1 MELIVNWKSTS
12 TINKA
17 QSAINRIYM
26 KNSSLLIRTVIIVA
40 ITLVGIYLVFGP
52 RGDVSASSFTWEGIK
67 QNLARNINLG
77 LDLKG
82 GSHLVMRV
90 KTEDYLKK
98 LTENNRDAALKAAQ
112 DAQLPVGDASN
123 VAANNT
129 YQVSLNVTDAS
140 KIQEVI
146 DAVKKKVDFNP
157 NVWTESTSG
166 NTITWSLSLQ
176 AQTKLKEQATDQALK
191 IVDSRINAFGV
202 KEPTLQRQGRADSG
216 QILLQMPGV
225 ENPERVKDLVG
236 QTSHLEL
243 MKIVTPP
250 NPSPVQT
257 YPTEQAALQSL
268 GGTLP
273 QNRKIYAYAD
283 RDETPAANQANPND
297 KPKKF
302 VIVETPAVVDGSELR
317 DAAAVQGRGG
327 SNEYQISFS
336 FKPSGAQKFGDWTG
350 KNINNYMAVV
360 LNDEVKSA
368 AYIKSQIFDSGEI
381 SGRFTK
387 STADDLALTLKSGA
401 LPAEIEYQEER
412 TVGPSLGADS
422 IRSGV
427 TASIGGLAFVILF
440 MLFYYRGSG
449 VNAVIALVLNMILT
463 MAALVVFGSTL
474 TLPGIAGLILG
485 IGMAVD
491 SNVLIFERIREEL
504 RLGFAVPKSISLGF
518 DRAFVTIIDTH
529 ITTIIS
535 SIILYIYGSGPIKGF
550 AVTLI
555 LGLLINLFTAVFVSR
570 TIFNWIL
577 SRNPKMQK
585 LSI

>member
-1 MELIVNWKSTS
+1 
-12 TINKA
+12 
-17 QSAINRIYM
+17 M
-26 KNSSLLIRTVIIVA
+26 KNSSLLIRTAIIVA
-40 ITLVGIYLVFGP
+40 ITLVGVYLVFGP
-52 RGDVSASSFTWEGIK
+52 RGSITANDFTWSGIK
-67 QNLARNINLG
+67 NSLAKNINLG

-90 KTEDYLKK
+90 KTEEYLKK
-98 LTENNRDAALKAAQ
+98 LTEDSRDAALKAAQ
-112 DAQLPVGDASN
+112 DAKLPVGDAASVAENNNYQVTLN
-123 VAANNT
+123 VA
-129 YQVSLNVTDAS
+129 DPS
-140 KIQEVI
+140 KAQEIV
-146 DAVKKKVDFNP
+146 DEVRKKVGFDP
-157 NVWTESTSG
+157 NVWTESNNG
-166 NTITWSLSLQ
+166 NNITWSLSRQSQ
-176 AQTKLKEQATDQALK
+176 AKLKEQATDQALK
-191 IVDSRINAFGV
+191 IIESRINAFGV
-202 KEPTLQRQGRADSG
+202 KEPTLQRQGKADSG

-225 ENPERVKDLVG
+225 ENPERVKELVG
-236 QTSHLEL
+236 RTSRLEL
-243 MKIVTPP
+243 MKLVTPP
-250 NPSPVQT
+250 SPAPVQT
-257 YPTEQAALQSL
+257 YPTEDAAKQAAA
-268 GGTLP
+268 GA
-273 QNRKIYAYAD
+273 QNRKVLEYVE
-283 RDETPAANQANPND
+283 RDEAPVANGQTPPE
-297 KPKKF
+297 KPKKY
-302 VIVETPAVVDGSELR
+302 VVVETPAVVDGSELR

-327 SNEYQISFS
+327 SGEYQISFS

-360 LNDEVKSA
+360 LNNQVKSA

-381 SGRFTK
+381 SGRFSK
-387 STADDLALTLKSGA
+387 QTADDLALTLKSGA
-401 LPAEIEYQEER
+401 LPADIEYQEER

-422 IRSGV
+422 IKAGV
-427 TASIGGLAFVILF
+427 EASLGGLVLVVLF

-449 VNAVIALVLNMILT
+449 VNAVIALVLNMLLT

-504 RLGFAVPKSISLGF
+504 RLGFSVPESISIGF

-535 SIILYIYGSGPIKGF
+535 SVILYLYGSGPIKGF

-570 TIFNWIL
+570 TIFKWLLN
-577 SRNPKMQK
+577 RNPNMQK